1 MDFIERILHISPDGG
16 NGLTEWAFV
25 LVCVCACLTFAVR
38 IVMSKLSA
46 RDSGSFSYRR
56 SGSRSFLGRS

>member
-16 NGLTEWAFV
+16 NGLTEWTIV

-38 IVMSKLSA
+38 ILTTKLSA
-46 RDSGSFSYRR
+46 RDSGSIYYRR
-56 SGSRSFLGRS
+56 SGSRPF